1 MWIQR
6 GVCLFVLL
14 LTVSAFGQ
22 DSKRTV
28 QERLGYPATARLL
41 VIHADDLGMA
51 HSVDKATFE
60 ALEKGWVTSASI
72 LVPCPWLAEVAHWT
86 QSHPNA
92 DLGIHLALNAL
103 EAELKKQGKSL
114 DDKGPD
120 GWTYRQRFFL
130 SYAYSWCS
138 NVRPEVA
145 RLIVTTNPHSL
156 PIFRIDNV
164 VSNMSE
170 FAQAFG
176 CKTGQKMVRAN
187 ACRVW

>member
-1 MWIQR
+1 M
-6 GVCLFVLL
+6 
-14 LTVSAFGQ
+14 
-22 DSKRTV
+22 
-28 QERLGYPATARLL
+28 
-41 VIHADDLGMA
+41 
-51 HSVDKATFE
+51 
-60 ALEKGWVTSASI
+60 
-72 LVPCPWLAEVAHWT
+72 
-86 QSHPNA
+86 
-92 DLGIHLALNAL
+92 ALNAL
-103 EAELKKQGKSL
+103 EADLKKQGKSL
-114 DDKGPD
+114 DEKGSD

-138 NVRPEVA
+138 SIRTEVA

-176 CKTGQKMVRAN
+176 CKAGQKMVRAD